1 MLSIE
6 EMKEKGQVILGMLIL
21 FLFTAASCL
30 AEESVSL
37 GGYLE
42 QAFTANDTLLR
53 ARAEFRASTEKVRQA
68 GVLPDPKLAVHY
80 YLVPVETRTGP
91 QNGSVSLSQSIP
103 WFNKRSLL
111 RELSD
116 HDAAIVE
123 ARLAVTELDVARQVK
138 EAYVE
143 YGFLG
148 QSRQTV
154 ADNLELLRY
163 LEGVA
168 RSRYAGGKATY
179 FDVLKIQIELAKSE
193 EKGQS
198 LTDQAGPLRISINNL
213 LGSESERSRVI
224 PDTLPQVVLVRGEEE
239 ILSLGL
245 SNAPLLREAQQ
256 RIARARTGKE
266 LAEKEFYPD
275 FNVSLKTIFTGS
287 AEFGNPSDSGRD
299 PVIAGFTV
307 NLPIFRDR
315 RHGKVAEKE
324 AIISLAQSSKQQQ
337 IRIITISIEK
347 ELYAYRE
354 AQRRVALYRDDLL
367 PKVKQ
372 QLEVAVNGFQSGQ
385 SSILELIDAEKSL
398 LDFRLAESRA
408 VADRALAVAR
418 LEYRTGM
425 TLADW
430 ANEE

>member
-1 MLSIE
+1 MSIE
-6 EMKEKGQVILGMLIL
+6 QKKKKKIL
-21 FLFTAASCL
+21 FLALILVFATAGYCL
-30 AEESVSL
+30 ADEPVTL
-37 GGYLE
+37 GAYLE
-42 QAFTANDTLLR
+42 QALESNDALLK
-53 ARAEFRASTEKVRQA
+53 ARAEFRASTERVQQA
-68 GVLPDPKLAVHY
+68 GVLPDPKLAVNY

-91 QNGSVSLSQSIP
+91 QNGSVALSQSIP
-103 WFNKRSLL
+103 WFNKRSLM
-111 RELSD
+111 RELGD
-116 HDAAIVE
+116 HDAAIVG
-123 ARLAVTELDVARQVK
+123 ARLAAVEFDVARQVK
-138 EAYVE
+138 EAYIE

-148 QSRQTV
+148 LSRQTV

-179 FDVLKIQIELAKSE
+179 FDVLKIQIELSKSE
-193 EKGQS
+193 ERSQS
-198 LTDQAGPLRISINNL
+198 LLDQAGPQRININNL
-213 LGSESERSRVI
+213 LGSEPERSRAL
-224 PDTLPQVVLVRGEEE
+224 PGSLPQVMLIRGEEE
-239 ILSLGL
+239 IVSLGL
-245 SNAPLLREAQQ
+245 VNAPLLHEAQQ

-287 AEFGNPSDSGRD
+287 AEFGNPPDSGRD
-299 PVIAGFTV
+299 PLIAGVTV
-307 NLPIFRDR
+307 NLPLFRDR
-315 RHGKVAEKE
+315 RHAGVAEKE
-324 AIISLAQSSKQQQ
+324 AVISAQQSFRQQQ
-337 IRIITISIEK
+337 MRMLTVEIEK

-354 AQRRVALYRDDLL
+354 AQRRIALYRDDLL

-418 LEYRTGM
+418 LESRTGM

-430 ANEE
+430 GNEE